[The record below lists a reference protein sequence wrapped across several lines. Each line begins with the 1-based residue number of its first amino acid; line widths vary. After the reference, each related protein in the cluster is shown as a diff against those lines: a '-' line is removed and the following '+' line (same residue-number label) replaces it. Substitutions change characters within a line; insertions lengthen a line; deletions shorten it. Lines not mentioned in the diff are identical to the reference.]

1 MNDNEF
7 TFSNYVLLGKGTLID
22 AVQVV
27 NNLEVPD
34 MSYCIEKLAEKYP
47 ILPNKDG
54 EDIVRFQQVLS
65 SQELEKPH
73 AQLLHEA
80 FSVFLTKQKQNHLLG

>member
-27 NNLEVPD
+27 NNLEVLD
-34 MSYCIEKLAEKYP
+34 MSHCIEGLAAKYP
-47 ILPNKDG
+47 ITLNEDG
-54 EDIVRFQQVLS
+54 EDIVRFQQVVS
-65 SQELEKPH
+65 SKELEEPH
-73 AQLLHEA
+73 AQLLRDA
-80 FSVFLTKQKQNHLLG
+80 FSVFVTKQKQNHLIG